1 MIKKRVLVFSLLVCN
16 MILFAQDNKRVA
28 IGLGPE
34 WNMDSRF
41 NFAMGGAL
49 GLAVS
54 IDDGFAMGLC
64 FSASNNFT
72 GITALEAGGIFRA
85 YIPGKKN
92 FGFFIQT
99 DIGAFFILEEKEVT
113 PMFMNG
119 IRAGYRFLLGP
130 DKKYFVEPYGRL
142 GYPFAFGVGV
152 LGGLRF

>member
-1 MIKKRVLVFSLLVCN
+1 MKKRVLVFLLLVCTVV
-16 MILFAQDNKRVA
+16 IFAQDNKKAA

-49 GLAVS
+49 GFDVF
-54 IDDGFAMGLC
+54 IDEGFAMGLC

-72 GITALEAGGIFRA
+72 GITALEVGGLFRA
-85 YIPGKKN
+85 YIPGKKS

-119 IRAGYRFLLGP
+119 LRAGYRFLLGL
-130 DKKYFVEPYGRL
+130 DKKYYVEPYGRL
-142 GYPFAFGVGV
+142 GYPFAFGIGV
-152 LGGLRF
+152 LGGIRL